1 METLNMN
8 LVSHDHRFYSPLA
21 GETNWMETLP
31 GKGSGKGAF
40 KTPHSLGKQIEW
52 KRVEEARAKGFV
64 EDSPLAGETN
74 WMETEKW

>member
-1 METLNMN
+1 
-8 LVSHDHRFYSPLA
+8 
-21 GETNWMETLP
+21 METLP

-74 WMETEKW
+74 